1 VATAPWTYQVP
12 PAGADSAAL
21 EEYVVETASGERI
34 GTVLALLRRDD
45 DELLAVEVGTPPLKR
60 DVRVL
65 LWEDVDG
72 VDHEGLAVR
81 LGIGRDEVEQRL
93 QLDPRV
99 EGGDAEAVRVA
110 AVPRRLAP

>member
-1 VATAPWTYQVP
+1 
-12 PAGADSAAL
+12 
-21 EEYVVETASGERI
+21 
-34 GTVLALLRRDD
+34 
-45 DELLAVEVGTPPLKR
+45 
-60 DVRVL
+60 VL

-72 VDHEGLAVR
+72 VDHEGFAVR